1 MTGDRMASIPP
12 PEPTRSRDTAS
23 RGVVSLAA
31 GTMRYPG
38 LAAGTGPPTPMPR
51 IPTARATAIAA
62 TAGAVMPIA
71 VPVAAVPVAA
81 VLAGAVPAVG
91 SPIPGR
97 RGPRDRRGPWGR

>member
-51 IPTARATAIAA
+51 IPTARATPIAA
-62 TAGAVMPIA
+62 TAGAVMAI
-71 VPVAAVPVAA
+71 AVPVAA
-81 VLAGAVPAVG
+81 VLAGAVPAG
-91 SPIPGR
+91 GRPIPGR
-97 RGPRDRRGPWGR
+97 GGPRDRGGP